1 MVTDNVLRCGIRVSA
16 GHFLG
21 LIALTELSHSV
32 QIVLHTI
39 LATRMHRELW
49 RAATH
54 QEDSSLGDISVVVFA
69 RPLSEAHD

>member
-1 MVTDNVLRCGIRVSA
+1 MVTGNVLRCGIRVRT

-21 LIALTELSHSV
+21 LIASTELSHSL

-49 RAATH
+49 STATH
-54 QEDSSLGDISVVVFA
+54 QEASSLGDISIVVFA
-69 RPLSEAHD
+69 RPLSETHG

>member
-1 MVTDNVLRCGIRVSA
+1 MVTGKVLRCGIRVSR
-16 GHFLG
+16 GRFLG
-21 LIALTELSHSV
+21 LIVSTELSHSL

-54 QEDSSLGDISVVVFA
+54 QEDSSLGDVSVVAFA